1 MILVKAH
8 KRINKYIETE
18 GAKMKVFEK
27 IIGNQDAKMYFEKA
41 VRENQLSHSYIF
53 EGAYG
58 IGKNTFAIELAKFIL
73 CERKENSPC
82 NECQSCLMI
91 NSQNHPDV
99 IHIEKD
105 TKITKVE
112 TIRENIVREMEVKP
126 YQSDYKI
133 IIVKSADSISI
144 QGQNAMLKTIEEPPS
159 YGIIILIC
167 ENISSLLPTIK
178 SRCIVVR
185 FNPINSEEMKEYL
198 QDRGI
203 TGVQQ
208 KVFEKI
214 SNGSIGVINDILEDE
229 TYLEVRRK
237 SIDYLK
243 RLEKA
248 QIIELYDIVKELTDD
263 KENIER
269 ILEFWLLWYH
279 DLAVVKA
286 TNTNDLYYKDYEQ
299 QLLDMSYKL
308 TYNKVSQNIE
318 FIKSAILD
326 IRQNIYSTF
335 VIENL
340 LLKLKERK
348 K

>member
-1 MILVKAH
+1 MEA
-8 KRINKYIETE
+8 
-18 GAKMKVFEK
+18 FEK
-27 IIGNQDAKMYFEKA
+27 IIGNEDAKTYFKKA
-41 VRENQLSHSYIF
+41 VRENQLSHGYIF

-58 IGKNTFAIELAKFIL
+58 VGKNTFATELAKLIL
-73 CERKENSPC
+73 CEQKEGDRPC
-82 NECQSCLMI
+82 NQCKSCSMI
-91 NSQNHPDV
+91 NAGTHPDV
-99 IHIEKD
+99 IQIEKD
-105 TKITKVE
+105 TKVTKVE
-112 TIRENIVREMEVKP
+112 TIRENIVREMDIKP

-133 IIVKSADSISI
+133 IIVKAADSMSV
-144 QGQNAMLKTIEEPPS
+144 QGQNAILKTIEEPPS
-159 YGIIILIC
+159 YGIIILVC
-167 ENISSLLPTIK
+167 ENLSSLLPTIK

-185 FNPINSEEMKEYL
+185 FNPIQKEQMRDYL
-198 QDRGI
+198 QRKGI
-203 TGVQQ
+203 TGIQQ
-208 KVFEKI
+208 EVLEKL

-229 TYLEVRRK
+229 TYLEIRK
-237 SIDYLK
+237 QSINYLD

-248 QIIELYDIVKELTDD
+248 QIMELYEIVKEMTED

-269 ILEFWLLWYH
+269 ILEFWLLWYR
-279 DLAVVKA
+279 DIAVVKA
-286 TNTNDLYYKDYEQ
+286 TNNDDVYYKDYQQ
-299 QLLDMSYKL
+299 QLLDMSSKL

>member
-1 MILVKAH
+1 MKA
-8 KRINKYIETE
+8 
-18 GAKMKVFEK
+18 FEK
-27 IIGNQDAKMYFEKA
+27 IIGNEDAKNYFKKA
-41 VRENQLSHSYIF
+41 VEEKQLSHSYIF

-58 IGKNTFAIELAKFIL
+58 VGKNTFALELAKFIL
-73 CERKENSPC
+73 CEQKEGDKPC
-82 NECQSCLMI
+82 NECKSCSMI
-91 NSQNHPDV
+91 NASTHPDV

-112 TIRENIVREMEVKP
+112 TIRENIVREMDIKP

-133 IIVKSADSISI
+133 IIVKAADSMSI
-144 QGQNAMLKTIEEPPS
+144 QGQNAILKTIEEPPS
-159 YGIIILIC
+159 YGIIILVC
-167 ENISSLLPTIK
+167 ENLASLLPTIK

-185 FNPINSEEMKEYL
+185 FNPIDKEQIRHYL
-198 QDRGI
+198 QSKGI
-203 TGVQQ
+203 NGIQQ
-208 KVFEKI
+208 EVFEQL
-214 SNGSIGVINDILEDE
+214 SNGSIGVINDILQDE
-229 TYLEVRRK
+229 TYLEIRK
-237 SIDYLK
+237 QSINYLS

-248 QIIELYDIVKELTDD
+248 QIMEIYEIVKEITDD

-269 ILEFWLLWYH
+269 LLEFWLLWYR
-279 DLAVVKA
+279 DIAVVKA
-286 TNTNDLYYKDYEQ
+286 TNSGNLYYKDYQQ
-299 QLLDMSYKL
+299 QLLDMSSKL

-318 FIKSAILD
+318 FIKNAILD

>member
-1 MILVKAH
+1 MKA
-8 KRINKYIETE
+8 
-18 GAKMKVFEK
+18 FEK
-27 IIGNQDAKMYFEKA
+27 IIGNEDAKNYFKKA
-41 VRENQLSHSYIF
+41 VEEKQLSHSYIF

-58 IGKNTFAIELAKFIL
+58 VGKNTFALELAKFIL
-73 CERKENSPC
+73 CEQKEGDKPC
-82 NECQSCLMI
+82 NECKSCSMI
-91 NSQNHPDV
+91 NASTHPDV

-112 TIRENIVREMEVKP
+112 TIRENIVREMDIKP

-133 IIVKSADSISI
+133 IIVKAADSMSI

-159 YGIIILIC
+159 YGIIILVC
-167 ENISSLLPTIK
+167 ENLASLLPTIK

-185 FNPINSEEMKEYL
+185 FNPIDKEQMRLYL
-198 QDRGI
+198 QSKGI
-203 TGVQQ
+203 NGIQQ
-208 KVFEKI
+208 EVFEQI
-214 SNGSIGVINDILEDE
+214 SNGSIGVINDILQDE
-229 TYLEVRRK
+229 TYLEIRK
-237 SIDYLK
+237 QSINYLN

-248 QIIELYDIVKELTDD
+248 QIMEIYEIVKEITDD

-269 ILEFWLLWYH
+269 LLEFWLLWYR
-279 DLAVVKA
+279 DIAVVKA
-286 TNTNDLYYKDYEQ
+286 TNSSNLYYKDYQQ
-299 QLLDMSYKL
+299 QLLDMSSKL

-318 FIKSAILD
+318 FIKNAILD

>member
-1 MILVKAH
+1 MKA
-8 KRINKYIETE
+8 
-18 GAKMKVFEK
+18 FEK
-27 IIGNQDAKMYFEKA
+27 IIGNEDAKNYFKKA
-41 VRENQLSHSYIF
+41 VEEKQLSHSYIF

-58 IGKNTFAIELAKFIL
+58 VGKNTFALELAKFIL
-73 CERKENSPC
+73 CEEKEGDKPC
-82 NECQSCLMI
+82 NECKSCSMI
-91 NSQNHPDV
+91 NASTHPDV
-99 IHIEKD
+99 IQIEKD

-112 TIRENIVREMEVKP
+112 TIRENIVREMDIKP

-133 IIVKSADSISI
+133 IIVKAADSMSI

-159 YGIIILIC
+159 YGIIILVC
-167 ENISSLLPTIK
+167 ENLASLLPTIK

-185 FNPINSEEMKEYL
+185 FNPIDKEQMRRYL
-198 QDRGI
+198 QSKGI
-203 TGVQQ
+203 NGIQQ
-208 KVFEKI
+208 EVFEQI
-214 SNGSIGVINDILEDE
+214 SNGSIGVINDILQDE
-229 TYLEVRRK
+229 TYLEIRK
-237 SIDYLK
+237 QSINYLS

-248 QIIELYDIVKELTDD
+248 QIMEIYEIVKEITDD

-269 ILEFWLLWYH
+269 LLEFWLLWYR
-279 DLAVVKA
+279 DIAVVKA
-286 TNTNDLYYKDYEQ
+286 TNSSNLYYKDYQQ
-299 QLLDMSYKL
+299 QLLDMSSKL

-318 FIKSAILD
+318 FIKKAILD

>member
-1 MILVKAH
+1 M
-8 KRINKYIETE
+8 E
-18 GAKMKVFEK
+18 VFEK
-27 IIGNQDAKMYFEKA
+27 IIGNEDAKTYFKKA
-41 VRENQLSHSYIF
+41 VRENQLAHGYIF

-73 CERKENSPC
+73 CEQKKEDRPC
-82 NECQSCLMI
+82 NECKSCSMI
-91 NSQNHPDV
+91 NAGTHPDV

-105 TKITKVE
+105 TKVTKVE
-112 TIRENIVREMEVKP
+112 TIRENIVREMDIKP

-133 IIVKSADSISI
+133 IIVKSADSMSI

-159 YGIIILIC
+159 YGIIILVC
-167 ENISSLLPTIK
+167 ENLTSLLPTIK

-185 FNPINSEEMKEYL
+185 FNPINEEEMRNYL
-198 QDRGI
+198 QSRGI
-203 TGVQQ
+203 NGVQQ
-208 KVFEKI
+208 EVFEKL
-214 SNGSIGVINDILEDE
+214 SNGSIGVVNDILEDE
-229 TYLEVRRK
+229 TYLEVRK
-237 SIDYLK
+237 QSINYLN

-248 QIIELYDIVKELTDD
+248 QIMELYEIVKEITDD

-269 ILEFWLLWYH
+269 ILEFWLLWYR
-279 DLAVVKA
+279 DVAVVKA
-286 TNTNDLYYKDYEQ
+286 TNNDNLYYKDYKQ
-299 QLLDMSYKL
+299 QLLDMSSKL

-318 FIKSAILD
+318 FIKCAILD